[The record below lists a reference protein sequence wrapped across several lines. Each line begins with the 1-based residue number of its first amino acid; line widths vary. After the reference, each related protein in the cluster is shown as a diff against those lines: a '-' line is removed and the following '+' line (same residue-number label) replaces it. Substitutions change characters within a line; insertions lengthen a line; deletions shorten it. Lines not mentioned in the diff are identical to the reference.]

1 MVKVYSNGN
10 EFINDNEEIFA
21 KDRYL
26 SCFFK
31 LDAPLLTE
39 TNNINYAVKVSN
51 GDKYLLAMKV
61 EPYNLMFFG
70 DCECVAEFM
79 QFAKRENYEIK
90 NLLTPLNIGDTFA
103 ALSNKILGKSYSK
116 LIAMD
121 LMEANEI
128 TEESATGIESL
139 SESDSEELFACVEN
153 FYKDCGLPE
162 TPIKEKVLS
171 DLSSYRVIKKDN
183 KIVSF
188 AKFGKDLD
196 FSARVSMVYT
206 RPEYRG
212 NGSARKVVNYVK
224 NEILKT
230 GKVATLHVDQAN
242 PISNHIYSSLGF
254 KKIHST
260 GIYVKND

>member
-1 MVKVYSNGN
+1 
-10 EFINDNEEIFA
+10 
-21 KDRYL
+21 
-26 SCFFK
+26 
-31 LDAPLLTE
+31 
-39 TNNINYAVKVSN
+39 
-51 GDKYLLAMKV
+51 
-61 EPYNLMFFG
+61 MFFG

-212 NGSARKVVNYVK
+212 NGYARKVVNYVK